1 MVCLR
6 NTSVDTLH
14 KGDTDDNNNIT
25 ELHDRSII
33 TDRTV
38 HHNRPHI
45 VILDK
50 TIKESQLICVSIPNS
65 HNLHSTITEK
75 LHKVNSF
82 ERRVFKNAKTEKGLY
97 INTSI
102 IGNRYYFKQIT
113 CNFKTASSQPCCIY
127 SNAERNNP

>member
-6 NTSVDTLH
+6 NISVDTQH
-14 KGDTDDNNNIT
+14 KGDTVDNIT
-25 ELHDRSII
+25 ELHDRSIT

-38 HHNRPHI
+38 HNNKSHT

-50 TIKESQLICVSIPNS
+50 TIKEAQLICVSIPNS

-82 ERRVFKNAKTEKGLY
+82 ERRAFKNAKTEYGLY
-97 INTSI
+97 K
-102 IGNRYYFKQIT
+102 Y
-113 CNFKTASSQPCCIY
+113 
-127 SNAERNNP
+127 